1 LPRCGGS
8 GREQASHPPYER
20 ERLALL
26 LHECHPGANHNVVKI
41 AADRCQ
47 AFYRL
52 GLRDDVHTNSAEGYF
67 SIFKRGMLGQH
78 CAEKHLHRYLAQYD
92 SATTT
97 ASRLASMMGNVQLLL
112 SKAPRASVSRTVSLI
127 APTFRFEP
135 TPPAV
140 SHCRETVE
148 SDRLAGRVSHEI
160 TLRYRPGVVPAM
172 RFRKVRGTLTA

>member
-1 LPRCGGS
+1 MPRCGGS

-97 ASRLASMMGNVQLLL
+97 ASRLASMMGVQLLL

-127 APTFRFEP
+127 APTF
-135 TPPAV
+135 
-140 SHCRETVE
+140 
-148 SDRLAGRVSHEI
+148 
-160 TLRYRPGVVPAM
+160 
-172 RFRKVRGTLTA
+172 